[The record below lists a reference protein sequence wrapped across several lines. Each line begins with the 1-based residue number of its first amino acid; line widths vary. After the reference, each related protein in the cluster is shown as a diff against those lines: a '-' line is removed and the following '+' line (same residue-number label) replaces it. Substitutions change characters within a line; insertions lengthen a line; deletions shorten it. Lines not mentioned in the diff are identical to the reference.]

1 MSHGICLAILA
12 VRNSERLKTRSLP
25 MVRMMKKVGDRELAW
40 AMLAVAAVALWSTW
54 GLVS

>member
-1 MSHGICLAILA
+1 
-12 VRNSERLKTRSLP
+12 